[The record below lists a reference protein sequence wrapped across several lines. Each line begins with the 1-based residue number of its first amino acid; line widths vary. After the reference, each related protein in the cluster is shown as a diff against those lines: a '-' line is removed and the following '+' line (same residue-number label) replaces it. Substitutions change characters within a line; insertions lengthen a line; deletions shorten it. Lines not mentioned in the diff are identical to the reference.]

1 MLKENERCKCKTHR
15 VGVLILILMEHAQ
28 RVTIKSVK
36 VFENE
41 ECLNPYFNGTCSKR
55 PSQHALIFIWEQV
68 LILIL
73 MEHAQRGCN
82 GFNLDENISLV
93 LILILMEHAQ
103 RAYVGASD
111 QTATALS

>member
-1 MLKENERCKCKTHR
+1 
-15 VGVLILILMEHAQ
+15 
-28 RVTIKSVK
+28 
-36 VFENE
+36 
-41 ECLNPYFNGTCSKR
+41 
-55 PSQHALIFIWEQV
+55 
-68 LILIL
+68 